1 MPNAG
6 VLLMRRSL
14 HPGAPRRDEPKP
26 EPVVVEEPIF
36 DPEAG
41 KPDDTPFI
49 EDIPTND
56 DAVTSEDTEK
66 AQDDYDSMTVEQLKA
81 LCRAAG
87 LPVSG
92 TKAQLVERLRT
103 LTEAPEES
111 AAEESEDA
119 PAEAAAPDEGS
130 ELDGGNDG
138 QSTGTEPVSE

>member
-1 MPNAG
+1 MR
-6 VLLMRRSL
+6 RRSL
-14 HPGAPRRDEPKP
+14 HPGGLRREEP
-26 EPVVVEEPIF
+26 EPAIVEEPIF
-36 DPEAG
+36 DPESG

-49 EDIPTND
+49 EDNLND

-92 TKAQLVERLRT
+92 TKAELIQRLRT
-103 LTEAPEES
+103 LTEAPEQS
-111 AAEESEDA
+111 AAEGSEDA
-119 PAEAAAPDEGS
+119 PAEAAAPEEGS

-138 QSTGTEPVSE
+138 QSEGTEPVSE

>member
-1 MPNAG
+1 MR
-6 VLLMRRSL
+6 RRSL
-14 HPGAPRRDEPKP
+14 HPGGLRREEP
-26 EPVVVEEPIF
+26 EPAIVEDPIF
-36 DPEAG
+36 DPESG

-49 EDIPTND
+49 EDNLND

-92 TKAQLVERLRT
+92 TKAELIQRLRT
-103 LTEAPEES
+103 LTEAPEQS
-111 AAEESEDA
+111 AAEGSEDA
-119 PAEAAAPDEGS
+119 PAEEAAAPEEGS

-138 QSTGTEPVSE
+138 QSEGTEPVSE

>member
-1 MPNAG
+1 MNR
-6 VLLMRRSL
+6 RRSL
-14 HPGAPRRDEPKP
+14 HPGGLRRDP
-26 EPVVVEEPIF
+26 EPAVVEEPIF

-41 KPDDTPFI
+41 QPDDTPFI
-49 EDIPTND
+49 EDTPND
-56 DAVTSEDTEK
+56 DNVLTTEDTEK

-92 TKAQLVERLRT
+92 TKAELIQRLRT

-111 AAEESEDA
+111 AAEGSEDV

-130 ELDGGNDG
+130 ELDGGKDE
-138 QSTGTEPVSE
+138 QSRDEEHVSE